1 MQTAPT
7 INKKKK
13 VLVDGISPPCNLA
26 EIRENGK
33 AYFRLS
39 KNGEAFACSLQKV
52 ERAARYACS
61 TVSRRTVQPPTHQS
75 HKYQDITQ
83 YKIKKN
89 GMTFDKPPASCN
101 QRLIEREVLRHIFIK

>member
-33 AYFRLS
+33 
-39 KNGEAFACSLQKV
+39 
-52 ERAARYACS
+52 AARYACS